1 MRRRQFLG
9 ATALAPVLQL
19 DPSGGPGESS
29 EAPDDP
35 LVVDATVP
43 PETAVTV
50 RVAQHETIARENEV
64 YAEAVDVR
72 DGEHGYHVPLS
83 PGYVTSI
90 DVALETDDVTR
101 SPTLHRL
108 TVSLPGS
115 GEGRDAD
122 WGVYG
127 GIMAIVGGALLRS
140 RVEDRRS
147 RETDDR
153 DEDGREDGPDA
164 SERDENRRDRR

>member
-9 ATALAPVLQL
+9 AAALAPVLQL
-19 DPSGGPGESS
+19 EPAGGSGASAGG
-29 EAPDDP
+29 PDDP

-43 PETAVTV
+43 AETALTV

-64 YAEAVDVR
+64 YAEAIDVR

-90 DVALETDDVTR
+90 DVALETADVTR
-101 SPTLHRL
+101 TPALHRL
-108 TVSLPGS
+108 TVALPGS
-115 GEGRDAD
+115 GDDGDAE

-127 GIMAIVGGALLRS
+127 GILAIVGGALLRS
-140 RVEDRRS
+140 RVEGRRPA
-147 RETDDR
+147 R
-153 DEDGREDGPDA
+153 DDGPD
-164 SERDENRRDRR
+164 DGD

>member
-1 MRRRQFLG
+1 MKRRQFLG
-9 ATALAPVLQL
+9 ASALAPVLQVEPF
-19 DPSGGPGESS
+19 DGAANPAEGTT
-29 EAPDDP
+29 DP

-43 PETAVTV
+43 PETTLTV

-101 SPTLHRL
+101 TPHLHRL
-108 TVSLPGS
+108 TVALPGS
-115 GEGRDAD
+115 GDDREPE
-122 WGVYG
+122 WGLYG
-127 GIMAIVGGALLRS
+127 GILAIVGGALLRS
-140 RVEDRRS
+140 RVEDRIS
-147 RETDDR
+147 QTDDA
-153 DEDGREDGPDA
+153 DDGEEGA
-164 SERDENRRDRR
+164 